1 MRCPNCS
8 AEISDSAKECD
19 FCGHAI
25 AQSSLSS
32 AAPPVAPTIAPPP
45 PVMPPSNPYSGTASS
60 SSSVSSRGNGEDIPN
75 HMILSIVAAVL
86 SLCTCYCIPL
96 GIICVVLSVMVNS
109 KINAGD
115 LTGARNFSQW
125 TKILSWITIAFFFIA
140 IILSAINFMANPE
153 MYQQIFDAAQSGR

>member
-8 AEISDSAKECD
+8 AEINDSAKECD

-25 AQSSLSS
+25 AQAGVSS
-32 AAPPVAPTIAPPP
+32 AAPPVAPPP
-45 PVMPPSNPYSGTASS
+45 PVMPPSPAASNPYSGTS

-86 SLCTCYCIPL
+86 SLCTCWCIPL
-96 GIICVVLSVMVNS
+96 GIVAVVLSTQVNS

-115 LTGARNFSQW
+115 LTGARNMSQW
-125 TKILSWITIAFFFIA
+125 AKIISWVTIGFFVLAIIYNIFFFDMDA
-140 IILSAINFMANPE
+140 FKQAME
-153 MYQQIFDAAQSGR
+153 AAQSGR